1 MINIVTVEWVLLALQ
16 VQGMTEIEGQQNASG
31 TRGLRWMTYALNSHY
46 INTVVGERWT
56 ELGNPYFS
64 LERK

>member
-31 TRGLRWMTYALNSHY
+31 TRG
-46 INTVVGERWT
+46 
-56 ELGNPYFS
+56 
-64 LERK
+64 